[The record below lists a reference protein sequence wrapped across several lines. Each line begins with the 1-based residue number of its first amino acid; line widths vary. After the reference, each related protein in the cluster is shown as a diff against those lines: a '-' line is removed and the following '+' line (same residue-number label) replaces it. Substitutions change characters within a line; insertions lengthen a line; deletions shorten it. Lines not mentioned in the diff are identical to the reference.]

1 MSVAVIGGGWAGLSA
16 ALALTDRGIPVT
28 VFEAAKTLGGRARRV
43 EVNGIALD
51 NGLHILIGAYRET
64 LALIDRVHGGR
75 APLARRRLDWRIH
88 RRFALR
94 AAPLPAPL
102 HVALGLLTASGLNW
116 PQRMAAIRLMRGLAR
131 DGYRLA
137 ADSTVAELLDRHA
150 QPRVL
155 REVLWDPLCIA
166 ALNTPPTQASAQTF
180 VNVLRDGLAAG
191 RAASDLVLAATD
203 LTALFPEPAADVIR
217 ARGGRVLT
225 DTPVTAIEACDD
237 GYRVRT
243 KDTQETFTQV
253 ICATPPHRTP
263 ALLAGL
269 PALATIAVCISRLQ
283 YQPIYS
289 VYLQL
294 ATRLPL
300 PAPMIGLSGGL
311 LQWVFD
317 REALCGQAGMLGA
330 VISAE
335 GPHQG
340 LPHDTLVARA
350 VAELTEAFGPL
361 PKVQWSQVIAE
372 KRATFACTPGLER
385 PAQATP
391 LPGFYLAG
399 DYTAGDYPATLEAAV
414 RSGLACAQLAAA
426 HALQAGTARK
436 TQPL

>member
-1 MSVAVIGGGWAGLSA
+1 MPVAVIGGGYAGMA
-16 ALALTDRGIPVT
+16 AAVTLTDRGIPVT
-28 VFEAAKTLGGRARRV
+28 VYEAAKTLGGRARRV
-43 EVNGIALD
+43 EINGVALD
-51 NGLHILIGAYRET
+51 NGLHILLGAYRET

-75 APLARRRLDWRIH
+75 APIKRRRLDWRIH

-94 AAPLPAPL
+94 AALLPAPL

-116 PQRMAAIRLMRGLAR
+116 PQRMAAIRLMRALER
-131 DGYRLA
+131 DGFRLA
-137 ADSTVAELLDRHA
+137 ADTTVADLLDRHA

-155 REVLWDPLCIA
+155 CEVLWEPLCVA
-166 ALNTPPTQASAQTF
+166 ALNTPPAQASAQVF
-180 VNVLRDGLAAG
+180 ANVLRDGLAAG
-191 RAASDLVLAATD
+191 RAASDLVLASTD
-203 LTALFPEPAADVIR
+203 LTALFPDPAAESIC

-225 DTPVTAIEACDD
+225 DTPVTAIEACD
-237 GYRVRT
+237 GGFSLRT
-243 KDTQETFTQV
+243 RDSVETFTQV

-263 ALLAGL
+263 DLLAGL
-269 PALATIAVCISRLQ
+269 PALAPVAASIAQLH

-294 ATRLPL
+294 AARLPL

-317 REALCGQAGMLGA
+317 REALCGQAGMVGA

-340 LPHDTLVARA
+340 LPHEALVARA
-350 VAELTEAFGPL
+350 IEELNEAFGPL

-399 DYTAGDYPATLEAAV
+399 DYTAGDYPATLEGAV
-414 RSGLACAQLAAA
+414 RSGLTCARLAAE
-426 HALQAGTARK
+426 K
-436 TQPL
+436 S